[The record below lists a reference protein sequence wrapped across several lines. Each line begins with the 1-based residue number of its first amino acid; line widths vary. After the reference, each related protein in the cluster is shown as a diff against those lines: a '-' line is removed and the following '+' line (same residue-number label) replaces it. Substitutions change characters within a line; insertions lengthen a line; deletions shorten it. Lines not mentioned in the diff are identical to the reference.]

1 MPCCF
6 GSPTDLILRVRNGPL
21 LVPRART
28 GRVPTNEGV
37 FSNFCADIRITRC
50 LYTKKM
56 DVHFHLHWWFP
67 HQTHSV
73 LPFASGHMCREH
85 KKRDVSF
92 HYEKQVS
99 PVQGMNFPFWPLW
112 SFFYTFDSLHSYVPL
127 IEHSVFTLG
136 IPALP
141 SALSRLFWQPTLG
154 VFSQLTPPCIQQFAY
169 HNELGRVYRQN
180 KCPKASGK
188 F

>member
-1 MPCCF
+1 MKVFFPIFALISVSRGVYTPKKWMSIFTFIDGFPIKLIVFCR
-6 GSPTDLILRVRNGPL
+6 SPPGI
-21 LVPRART
+21 
-28 GRVPTNEGV
+28 
-37 FSNFCADIRITRC
+37 CAVST
-50 LYTKKM
+50 
-56 DVHFHLHWWFP
+56 
-67 HQTHSV
+67 
-73 LPFASGHMCREH
+73 

-99 PVQGMNFPFWPLW
+99 PVPGMNFPYWPLW
-112 SFFYTFDSLHSYVPL
+112 SFFYTFDSLHSYVPI